1 VNVQEYIE
9 SGIIESYV
17 MGLAS
22 EPERAEFERLCT
34 LHPELLAARKKF
46 EERLEGYASE
56 NAVIPPPEVKVKVL
70 EAIGRPAS
78 RAETTSI
85 PRKIVTMP
93 REKQQ
98 PEKEQPK
105 KETAGTPFM
114 LRLVAAASI
123 ILFLATGY
131 LYYQTKQE
139 NKDLADTNDRL
150 KTSLDTTKK
159 VLEGLAQDDSREKDV
174 VGNPNV
180 TVVNMVG
187 TTVAPKS
194 SANVYWDSTSSN
206 VYLVVKNMPKLPN
219 DKQYQLWAL
228 IDNKPKDLGVFD
240 ATDSKVILQ
249 MKNTQKAQAFA
260 ITIQQKGGSPS
271 PDLQKL
277 QSMGKTS
284 LSQ

>member
-34 LHPELLAARKKF
+34 LNPELLAARKNF

-70 EAIGRPAS
+70 EAIGKPAS
-78 RAETTSI
+78 RAETPSM
-85 PRKIVTMP
+85 PKIVTMP
-93 REKQQ
+93 RDKQQ
-98 PEKEQPK
+98 PEKEQPQEK
-105 KETAGTPFM
+105 GTAGAPFM
-114 LRLVAAASI
+114 PRLVAAASI

-139 NKDLADTNDRL
+139 NKDLAETNDRL
-150 KTSLDTTKK
+150 KVSLDTANSVVDRFRT
-159 VLEGLAQDDSREKDV
+159 ETQDV
-174 VGNPNV
+174 VSNPNV

-194 SANVYWDSTSSN
+194 SANIYWDSASSN

-228 IDNKPKDLGVFD
+228 IDSKPKDLGVFD
-240 ATDSKVILQ
+240 ATDNKVILK

-277 QSMGKTS
+277 QSMGKTMQ
-284 LSQ
+284 SQ

>member
-70 EAIGRPAS
+70 EAIGKPAS
-78 RAETTSI
+78 RSEHASI
-85 PRKIVTMP
+85 PPKIATM
-93 REKQQ
+93 RHD
-98 PEKEQPK
+98 KEQPDK
-105 KETAGTPFM
+105 GPTGTPVM

-139 NKDLADTNDRL
+139 NKDLTDTNDRL
-150 KTSLDTTKK
+150 KTSLDTTKN
-159 VLEGLAQDDSREKDV
+159 VLDRIAKEQADV
-174 VGNPNV
+174 VSNPNV

-194 SANVYWDSTSSN
+194 SANIYWDSASSN
-206 VYLVVKNMPKLPN
+206 VYLIVKNMPKLPN

-228 IDNKPKDLGVFD
+228 IDKEKVDLGVFD
-240 ATDSKVILQ
+240 ATDEKVILK
-249 MKNTQKAQAFA
+249 MKNTKKAQAFA
-260 ITIQQKGGSPS
+260 ITIEKKGGSSS
-271 PDLQKL
+271 PTLDSL
-277 QSMGKTS
+277 QSVGKTS
-284 LSQ
+284 QSQ